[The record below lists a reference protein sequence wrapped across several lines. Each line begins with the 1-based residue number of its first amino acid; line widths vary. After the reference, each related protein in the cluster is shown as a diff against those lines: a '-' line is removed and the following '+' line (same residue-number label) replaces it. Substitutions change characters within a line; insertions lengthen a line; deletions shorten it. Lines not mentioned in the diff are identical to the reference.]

1 MKHLLLAIPAWLAAI
16 ASPLAAQ
23 ELTPLSCPEADS
35 IFGPPPAQGMKTI
48 KGKWA
53 DVEGITTYR
62 LLSNTSAPLFKDG
75 TMEFRIVAMHEGRKY
90 APPIMQAQLE
100 FEVIASQDNAFKDQD
115 LNAKSQAEA
124 MKELPVLV
132 DDTLRFRI
140 LATRGTAKT
149 SNNFFVGRK
158 RVERFSYDLTEEQ
171 VRNLTLATSVRI
183 RAGDRMLK
191 LERADFGSV
200 RSFYR
205 NVICSGGLS
214 AGDD

>member
-1 MKHLLLAIPAWLAAI
+1 MRRFAMLLYVLYAAPV
-16 ASPLAAQ
+16 AGQ
-23 ELTPLSCPEADS
+23 ELQPVSCPEADS
-35 IFGPPPAQGMKTI
+35 LFGPPPAQGMKPI

-75 TMEFRIVAMHEGRKY
+75 TMEFRIVAMNEGKTY
-90 APPIMQAQLE
+90 APPVLQAVLE
-100 FEVIASQDNAFKDQD
+100 FEVIASQDNEFKDQD
-115 LNAKSQAEA
+115 LAAKSQAQA
-124 MKELPVLV
+124 MQELPVLV
-132 DDTLRFRI
+132 DDSLRFKI
-140 LATRGTAKT
+140 LATKGSAKT

-158 RVERFSYDLTEEQ
+158 RVERFSYDLTEDQ
-171 VRNLTLATSVRI
+171 IRKLTLANTVRI

-205 NVICSGGLS
+205 NALCNGGLS
-214 AGDD
+214 AGSE